1 MLNRIIIL
9 GNSLSIPR
17 PDDQVDYVNT
27 YPYILV
33 KSGYEVINRSRRIND
48 IEIQSTEQN
57 MLDDV
62 DYLRPDYVV
71 IHLGIVECA
80 PRIFSKKNR
89 AYLRI
94 LPSKI
99 RNFIINFLSKYRE
112 IITKHRK
119 INYVDIVSFEANFI
133 QVINRIH
140 SRNPSIK
147 IVVININ
154 NTNMYN
160 NKRSY
165 GFNSN
170 INNYNDVINKLPFKF
185 PINLYVINTNLHKGG
200 LLNDGIHINSVMH
213 KYISDQILSII
224 RDPCINQPKLYQS

>member
-80 PRIFSKKNR
+80 PRIFSKKNYR
-89 AYLRI
+89 LRP
-94 LPSKI
+94 LHKSTQ
-99 RNFIINFLSKYRE
+99 IIP
-112 IITKHRK
+112 IITP
-119 INYVDIVSFEANFI
+119 
-133 QVINRIH
+133 
-140 SRNPSIK
+140 NPVK
-147 IVVININ
+147 
-154 NTNMYN
+154 
-160 NKRSY
+160 
-165 GFNSN
+165 
-170 INNYNDVINKLPFKF
+170 
-185 PINLYVINTNLHKGG
+185 
-200 LLNDGIHINSVMH
+200 
-213 KYISDQILSII
+213 
-224 RDPCINQPKLYQS
+224 